1 MKIDASLN
9 LLVIGLLLLFVGCS
23 SYRVSNAPIHHAY
36 LGDTTTFEGN
46 SSLQFGN
53 YDSAKALVKDVLI
66 SNGFKLVSEDDRNKQ
81 MVARR
86 KVKGGFVTT
95 AVYFYSTP
103 STTNLRLVTQVPRNG
118 TAYYRVHEK
127 IMTELK

>member
-1 MKIDASLN
+1 MKIDASLK
-9 LLVIGLLLLFVGCS
+9 LLAIGILLLLVGCS
-23 SYRVSNAPIHHAY
+23 SYRVSNAPVHDAY

-53 YDSAKALVKDVLI
+53 YGSAKALVKDVLI
-66 SNGFKLVSEDDRNKQ
+66 SNGFKLVSEDDQNKQ

-95 AVYFYSTP
+95 SVYFYSTP

-118 TAYYRVHEK
+118 TAYYRIHEQ
-127 IMTELK
+127 IMVELK

>member
-1 MKIDASLN
+1 MKTNIQ
-9 LLVIGLLLLFVGCS
+9 LLLLSLLLLIVGCK
-23 SYRVSNAPIHHAY
+23 SYPTNAPVHDAY

-46 SSLQFGN
+46 ASLQFDN
-53 YDSAKALVKDVLI
+53 YDSAKALVKDVLM

-86 KVKGGFVTT
+86 EVKGGFVTT

-118 TAYYRVHEK
+118 TAYYRIHEQ
-127 IMTELK
+127 IMVELK